1 MTSLP
6 PEHPARQ
13 ESAET
18 DLSAPDVA
26 GLDVTDVG
34 RGVAHLEPLDVDG
47 VHTVAVG
54 SALWLVAF
62 LALLPFMASLR
73 DADRLWWLWTCVTG
87 FGFGVL
93 GLGAKESM
101 DFTPHQDRYEPLVP
115 AQKLYRRVT

>member
-1 MTSLP
+1 VTSLP

-93 GLGAKESM
+93 GLAYCRRRRNAIRANPAISPVQTSRFGA
-101 DFTPHQDRYEPLVP
+101 
-115 AQKLYRRVT
+115 AG